1 MDLVIEVGD
10 GAGNFQDAIISAG
23 AEVQFAHGDANEFL
37 RILGELAVLLEM
49 ACGHARVAV
58 SLGIARKSL
67 LLFLAPA
74 GNAFADRCRVSS
86 LRSLATS
93 RYSTAGTSMC
103 RSMRSSNGPEMR

>member
-37 RILGELAVLLEM
+37 RILGELAGLLEM

-67 LLFLAPA
+67 LLFLSRA

-86 LRSLATS
+86 SRSRATP
-93 RYSTAGTSMC
+93 RYSP
-103 RSMRSSNGPEMR
+103 PETTIGY